1 MITARNAS
9 SDTAS
14 SRAQAGMSPGLR
26 VPAAAAPPVRRTYSV
41 ELGAVRTPV
50 NPADELAQ
58 NTAKQHCDRAVF
70 GYYGARQP
78 QIEDLMRRA
87 VLAALVLM
95 LSAHGGASQA
105 PTPSQTQ
112 AWPGKPVRIS
122 VPVTAG
128 SAIDLVCRTVFD
140 QVSQRLGQPFIID
153 NRGGG
158 GGTLAPAA
166 VAKADPDGYTLLSH
180 SPALTIFPATHKT
193 LPYDTERDFTGVVAL
208 VNTPFLLVV
217 SPEKHKTAREL
228 VAAAKAK
235 PGALNYASV
244 GHGGAA
250 HINAERFRLSAG
262 IDVQEIPF
270 RGVQEALTELLA
282 GRVDFFFTPVL
293 PSMPLIRDGRILPLA
308 VSSNKRIS
316 ALPDLPTLAE
326 AGYPESDFPFW
337 IGVFAPSATP
347 KDIQEKLYRE
357 TTKALQNKSVRE
369 KLMVLGGE
377 PFDMTSAEFDAF
389 FRAQIKQN
397 RELVRAAGIKPN

>member
-1 MITARNAS
+1 M
-9 SDTAS
+9 
-14 SRAQAGMSPGLR
+14 
-26 VPAAAAPPVRRTYSV
+26 
-41 ELGAVRTPV
+41 
-50 NPADELAQ
+50 
-58 NTAKQHCDRAVF
+58 
-70 GYYGARQP
+70 
-78 QIEDLMRRA
+78 
-87 VLAALVLM
+87 
-95 LSAHGGASQA
+95 
-105 PTPSQTQ
+105 
-112 AWPGKPVRIS
+112 
-122 VPVTAG
+122 
-128 SAIDLVCRTVFD
+128 
-140 QVSQRLGQPFIID
+140 
-153 NRGGG
+153 
-158 GGTLAPAA
+158 
-166 VAKADPDGYTLLSH
+166 
-180 SPALTIFPATHKT
+180 
-193 LPYDTERDFTGVVAL
+193 
-208 VNTPFLLVV
+208 
-217 SPEKHKTAREL
+217 
-228 VAAAKAK
+228 
-235 PGALNYASV
+235 NYASV

-357 TTKALQNKSVRE
+357 TTKALQNKGVRE
-369 KLMVLGGE
+369 KLMALGGE

>member
-1 MITARNAS
+1 MW
-9 SDTAS
+9 
-14 SRAQAGMSPGLR
+14 RA
-26 VPAAAAPPVRRTYSV
+26 
-41 ELGAVRTPV
+41 
-50 NPADELAQ
+50 
-58 NTAKQHCDRAVF
+58 F
-70 GYYGARQP
+70 
-78 QIEDLMRRA
+78 
-87 VLAALVLM
+87 LAALWLV
-95 LSAHGGASQA
+95 SCAHAALGQSQA
-105 PTPSQTQ
+105 SS
-112 AWPGKPVRIS
+112 WPNKPVRIS

-140 QVSQRLGQPFIID
+140 QVSQQVGQPFIID

-180 SPALTIFPATHKT
+180 SPSLTIFPATHIT

-217 SPEKHKTAREL
+217 SPEKYKTAREL
-228 VAAAKAK
+228 VAAAAAK

-250 HINAERFRLSAG
+250 HINAERFRLSAK

-293 PSMPLIRDGRILPLA
+293 PAMPLIRDGRILPLA
-308 VSSNKRIS
+308 VSSTKRIS
-316 ALPDLPTLAE
+316 SLPDLPTLAE
-326 AGYPESDFPFW
+326 AGYPDSDFPFW
-337 IGVFAPSATP
+337 IGVFAPAKTP
-347 KDIQEKLYRE
+347 NDIQEKLYRE
-357 TTKALQNKSVRE
+357 TAKALQIKSVQD
-369 KLMVLGGE
+369 KLRTLGGE
-377 PFDMTSAEFDAF
+377 PFEMTSSEFDAF

-397 RELVRAAGIKPN
+397 RELVKAADIKPH